1 MVVANVE
8 LLRCWV
14 ADLSLRPLGL
24 AAVTLDIFIFT
35 TPAYCYPRRVET
47 GSKNK
52 NLDKGRGKG
61 KI

>member
-14 ADLSLRPLGL
+14 ADFSLRPLGL

-35 TPAYCYPRRVET
+35 TSRQASSRLTAVKPDDDRT
-47 GSKNK
+47 GRPGT
-52 NLDKGRGKG
+52 DR
-61 KI
+61 